1 VVADAHRVGLVVH
14 PYTFRDEPTFL
25 APDYALDP
33 VKEYL
38 QFFALGVDG
47 VFSDFGDTAVR
58 ARALLPR

>member
-1 VVADAHRVGLVVH
+1 VVH

-25 APDYALDP
+25 ALDYALDP

>member
-1 VVADAHRVGLVVH
+1 MLVH
-14 PYTFRDEPTFL
+14 PYTFRDEPEFL

-33 VKEYL
+33 VRECL

-47 VFSDFGDTAVR
+47 VFSDSGDTALR